1 MEREIIKNFR
11 NMDLELI
18 ETSPAKPGHQPFS
31 ERKASTTSQSM
42 AVSRGRELNPAL
54 FGESANRSTGKPKV
68 IEGSL
73 QNELPHLMQN
83 DQKLNDLKHQMSVM
97 AENLGQ
103 LTQHMQEWARWAKTT
118 DTKFDRVNNQ
128 LTKLEQNDHYI
139 VNEAAQKF
147 SQINTRFGE
156 RKSIDIKTQ
165 EMMDRHNSVLKSF
178 EMRLTQLQRI
188 LAEKEA
194 QLLATTAALNESK
207 MEIARLK
214 RM

>member
-1 MEREIIKNFR
+1 
-11 NMDLELI
+11 MDLELI
-18 ETSPAKPGHQPFS
+18 ETSPAKPGHQPIS
-31 ERKASTTSQSM
+31 ERRANSMPSTM
-42 AVSRGRELNPAL
+42 AVTRSRELNPAL
-54 FGESANRSTGKPKV
+54 FGETANRSVGRSKV

-103 LTQHMQEWARWAKTT
+103 LTQHMQEWTRWAKTT
-118 DTKFDRVNNQ
+118 DSKFDRVNNQ
-128 LTKLEQNDHYI
+128 MTKLEQNDHYI

-147 SQINTRFGE
+147 SHINTRFGE

-194 QLLATTAALNESK
+194 QLLLTTAALNESK

>member
-1 MEREIIKNFR
+1 MEREISKNFR

-18 ETSPAKPGHQPFS
+18 EPSPAKAGHQPFS
-31 ERKASTTSQSM
+31 ERRATSM
-42 AVSRGRELNPAL
+42 AATRGRELNPAL
-54 FGESANRSTGKPKV
+54 FGEVAGRSKV

-83 DQKLNDLKHQMSVM
+83 DQKLNDIKIQVSAM
-97 AENLGQ
+97 AENLGI
-103 LTQHMQEWARWAKTT
+103 LNQHMQEWARWAKTT
-118 DTKFDRVNNQ
+118 DSRFDRINNQ
-128 LTKLEQNDHYI
+128 MAKLEQNDHYI

-147 SQINTRFGE
+147 SHINTRFGE

-194 QLLATTAALNESK
+194 QLLTTTAALNEAK